1 MKVITIKQPWAWLI
15 CSGVKDIENRTRKIS
30 YRGRILIHA
39 SAKQYEIQGLLN
51 QTQQEHLICKL
62 PHKMPIQNN
71 IVNSAIIGSV
81 EIVDCVINH
90 SSVWAEKTMQFELK
104 DELSGDN
111 GKSKPIYNWVL
122 SNPIL
127 FEKPIENIKGKLSL
141 WDFDM
146 DYYEVRR
153 LSTQI

>member
-15 CSGVKDIENRTRKIS
+15 CSGVKDIENRTRKTS

-90 SSVWAEKTMQFELK
+90 SSVWAEKTMQC
-104 DELSGDN
+104 
-111 GKSKPIYNWVL
+111 KPIYNWVL

-127 FEKPIENIKGKLSL
+127 FDKPIENIKGKLSL